1 MPFLGPWEIG
11 LILVIIVILFG
22 GKKLPELARSI
33 GKSVREYRKSTEES
47 LDEEQ
52 TESKDE
58 VTEQEKK
65 TILETAKKL
74 KIDVEGRSVKEIS
87 EEILEKVNKTEQ
99 K

>member
-33 GKSVREYRKSTEES
+33 GQSVKQYRKATEES
-47 LDEEQ
+47 LEEESK
-52 TESKDE
+52 ESKDE
-58 VTEQEKK
+58 ITEQERK

-87 EEILEKVNKTEQ
+87 EQILEKTGKS

>member
-33 GKSVREYRKSTEES
+33 GQSVKQYRKATEES
-47 LDEEQ
+47 LEEESK
-52 TESKDE
+52 ESKDE
-58 VTEQEKK
+58 ITEQERK

-87 EEILEKVNKTEQ
+87 EEILEKTEKT
-99 K
+99 

>member
-33 GKSVREYRKSTEES
+33 GQSVKQYRKATEES
-47 LDEEQ
+47 LEEESK
-52 TESKDE
+52 ESKDE
-58 VTEQEKK
+58 ITEQERK

-74 KIDVEGRSVKEIS
+74 KIDVEGRSIKEIS
-87 EEILEKVNKTEQ
+87 EKILEKTEKTQ
-99 K
+99 

>member
-33 GKSVREYRKSTEES
+33 GQSVKQYRKATEES
-47 LDEEQ
+47 LEEESK
-52 TESKDE
+52 ESKDE
-58 VTEQEKK
+58 ITEQERK
-65 TILETAKKL
+65 TILDTAKKL

-87 EEILEKVNKTEQ
+87 EQILKKTE
-99 K
+99 KSK